1 MTAPAMAAVGELWAG
16 GPVVLPAEVA
26 VDGRTYRL
34 RARSTV
40 ELLDVLARGDWPQ
53 LVPNG
58 LIERDRMRLARRL
71 YHPYDPL
78 DLAHCWALSTAIA
91 GRLAGVDVDEGHDP
105 CAAWWPATRL
115 ASHAR
120 THWLSFEGW
129 AATKGCGDL
138 LAGPLHRLIAVA
150 WQFAIEHRPSE
161 GAGDKAKPI
170 SVEALRERMW
180 LPPTE
185 HRRQVMRFT
194 ASKEREAA
202 LAALRDVLPT

>member
-1 MTAPAMAAVGELWAG
+1 MTAPAVAGALWAG
-16 GPVVLPAEVA
+16 GPVVLPAEVV
-26 VDGRTYRL
+26 VDGRTYRV
-34 RARSTV
+34 RARPTV
-40 ELLDVLARGDWPQ
+40 ELLDVLARGNWPQ
-53 LVPNG
+53 LIPNG
-58 LIERDRMRLARRL
+58 LAESDRMRLARRL
-71 YHPYDPL
+71 YDPYDPL
-78 DLAHCWALSTAIA
+78 DLAHCWALSTALA

-115 ASHAR
+115 AAYVT

-138 LAGPLHRLIAVA
+138 LAGSLHRLIAVG